1 METSG
6 TFEAYHK
13 IVDILQRE
21 YPFSINELK
30 TLFLSSNKYS
40 SAHDE
45 IIFNA
50 IRNLDLQ
57 ANLYFI
63 FLGYL

>member
-30 TLFLSSNKYS
+30 TLFLSSNK
-40 SAHDE
+40 
-45 IIFNA
+45 
-50 IRNLDLQ
+50 
-57 ANLYFI
+57 
-63 FLGYL
+63 